1 MLVELVVG
9 VVESEVLGLSE
20 RCPPGRKDVRSWI
33 RPRNF
38 AMMTAAQRRVPG
50 IVLSVSN
57 VDFFVDQLPLHHND
71 AKRGNGLSQT
81 TLQISR

>member
-38 AMMTAAQRRVPG
+38 AMMTAVQGSAPG
-50 IVLSVSN
+50 NVLSVSN
-57 VDFFVDQLPLHHND
+57 VDFVDQLPLHHND
-71 AKRGNGLSQT
+71 AKSGNGLRQT
-81 TLQISR
+81 TLQISQ